1 MWYIIH
7 MKRFLKDI
15 AQGIYDGLQED
26 EATHDQYSFQE
37 IYDVIQEF
45 VSYVFVGLILSVG
58 AVFGYPYYKTFISLG
73 AVLLLVWAFILY
85 YFLNS
90 KDFAPPGTPRRLF
103 ARSGLKSTNCFSFT
117 CGICR
122 RH

>member
-45 VSYVFVGLILSVG
+45 VSYVFCWLDFKRGSC
-58 AVFGYPYYKTFISLG
+58 FWISL
-73 AVLLLVWAFILY
+73 L
-85 YFLNS
+85 
-90 KDFAPPGTPRRLF
+90 
-103 ARSGLKSTNCFSFT
+103 
-117 CGICR
+117 
-122 RH
+122 

>member
-1 MWYIIH
+1 
-7 MKRFLKDI
+7 MKKFLKDI
-15 AQGIYDGLQED
+15 AQGIYDGLQEN
-26 EATHDQYSFQE
+26 EATHNQYCFQE

-90 KDFAPPGTPRRLF
+90 KDF
-103 ARSGLKSTNCFSFT
+103 KK
-117 CGICR
+117 IKKK
-122 RH
+122 

>member
-1 MWYIIH
+1 MGKPFLVVYYTYEKIFKRYCTWYIC
-7 MKRFLKDI
+7 
-15 AQGIYDGLQED
+15 GLQEN
-26 EATHDQYSFQE
+26 EVTHNQYSFQE

-90 KDFAPPGTPRRLF
+90 KDF
-103 ARSGLKSTNCFSFT
+103 KK
-117 CGICR
+117 IKKK
-122 RH
+122 

>member
-15 AQGIYDGLQED
+15 AQGIYDGLQEDEYDGLQED

-90 KDFAPPGTPRRLF
+90 KDF
-103 ARSGLKSTNCFSFT
+103 KK
-117 CGICR
+117 IKKK
-122 RH
+122 

>member
-15 AQGIYDGLQED
+15 AQGIYDGLQEN
-26 EATHDQYSFQE
+26 EATHNQYSFQE

-45 VSYVFVGLILSVG
+45 VSYLFVGMILSVG
-58 AVFGYPYYKTFISLG
+58 AIFAYPYYKAFISLG
-73 AVLLLVWAFILY
+73 VVLLLVWAFILY

-90 KDFAPPGTPRRLF
+90 KDF
-103 ARSGLKSTNCFSFT
+103 KK
-117 CGICR
+117 IKKK
-122 RH
+122 

>member
-1 MWYIIH
+1 MKGLFLGKSPFLVYSIH
-7 MKRFLKDI
+7 MKRFLKNI
-15 AQGIYDGLQED
+15 AQGMYDGLQEN
-26 EATHDQYSFQE
+26 EATHNQYSFQE

-58 AVFGYPYYKTFISLG
+58 AVFGYPNYKTFISLG

-90 KDFAPPGTPRRLF
+90 KDFKKIKR
-103 ARSGLKSTNCFSFT
+103 K
-117 CGICR
+117 
-122 RH
+122 

>member
-1 MWYIIH
+1 MWYIIG
-7 MKRFLKDI
+7 MKKFLKDI
-15 AQGIYDGLQED
+15 AQGVYDGLQEN
-26 EATHDQYSFQE
+26 EGTHNQYSFQD

-45 VSYVFVGLILSVG
+45 VSYIFVGMILSVG
-58 AVFGYPYYKTFISLG
+58 AIFAYPYYKAFISLG

-90 KDFAPPGTPRRLF
+90 KDFKKNQKEMRKRYAD
-103 ARSGLKSTNCFSFT
+103 CFSVA

-122 RH
+122 RY

>member
-1 MWYIIH
+1 MWYIIG
-7 MKRFLKDI
+7 MKKFLKDI
-15 AQGIYDGLQED
+15 AQGVYDGLQEN
-26 EATHDQYSFQE
+26 EGTHNQYSFQD

-45 VSYVFVGLILSVG
+45 VSYIFVGMILSVG
-58 AVFGYPYYKTFISLG
+58 AIFAYPYYKAFISLG

-90 KDFAPPGTPRRLF
+90 KDFK
-103 ARSGLKSTNCFSFT
+103 KSKRNEEEVYADYFSFT

>member
-37 IYDVIQEF
+37 IYDVNPGIC
-45 VSYVFVGLILSVG
+45 ILCFCWLDFKRRSR
-58 AVFGYPYYKTFISLG
+58 FWISL
-73 AVLLLVWAFILY
+73 L
-85 YFLNS
+85 
-90 KDFAPPGTPRRLF
+90 
-103 ARSGLKSTNCFSFT
+103 
-117 CGICR
+117 
-122 RH
+122 

>member
-15 AQGIYDGLQED
+15 AQGIYDGLQEN
-26 EATHDQYSFQE
+26 EATHNQE

-90 KDFAPPGTPRRLF
+90 KDF
-103 ARSGLKSTNCFSFT
+103 KK
-117 CGICR
+117 IKKK
-122 RH
+122 

>member
-1 MWYIIH
+1 

-26 EATHDQYSFQE
+26 EATHNQYSFQE

-85 YFLNS
+85 YFLIQRILKKS
-90 KDFAPPGTPRRLF
+90 KRNEEEVCKLF
-103 ARSGLKSTNCFSFT
+103 
-117 CGICR
+117 
-122 RH
+122 

>member
-15 AQGIYDGLQED
+15 AQGIYDG
-26 EATHDQYSFQE
+26 FQE

-45 VSYVFVGLILSVG
+45 VSYLFVGMILSVG
-58 AVFGYPYYKTFISLG
+58 AIFAYPYYKAFISLG

-90 KDFAPPGTPRRLF
+90 KDF
-103 ARSGLKSTNCFSFT
+103 KK
-117 CGICR
+117 IKKK
-122 RH
+122 

>member
-26 EATHDQYSFQE
+26 EATHNQYSFQE

-73 AVLLLVWAFILY
+73 AVLFLVWAFILY

-90 KDFAPPGTPRRLF
+90 KDF
-103 ARSGLKSTNCFSFT
+103 KK
-117 CGICR
+117 IKKK
-122 RH
+122 

>member
-15 AQGIYDGLQED
+15 AQGIYDGLQEN
-26 EATHDQYSFQE
+26 ETTHNQYSFQE
-37 IYDVIQEF
+37 IYDVI
-45 VSYVFVGLILSVG
+45 SYVFVGLILSVG
-58 AVFGYPYYKTFISLG
+58 AVFWYPYYKTFISLG

-90 KDFAPPGTPRRLF
+90 KDF
-103 ARSGLKSTNCFSFT
+103 KK
-117 CGICR
+117 IKKK
-122 RH
+122 